1 MGDAVLNFVISDLLY
16 KEFKEKNEG
25 FLSKIRSEIVGRKHL
40 NIVGKNII
48 KEKNIA
54 HKLKI
59 IPPNVYGNTLEALI
73 AAIYL
78 EKGLLETQRFVKD
91 KVFRPR
97 LWKTKEMR
105 DYKSELLIITQ
116 KKNMKLEYKREEKEE
131 KDHNKIY
138 SVSLY
143 LNDKKVSSFES
154 KSIKHAEQKAARV
167 AVENITKNE
176 NKT

>member
-78 EKGLLETQRFVKD
+78 EKGLLEAQRFVKD
-91 KVFRPR
+91 SVFGPR
-97 LWKTKEMR
+97 LWKKKEIR
-105 DYKSELLIITQ
+105 DYKSELLKIAQKQKIT
-116 KKNMKLEYKREEKEE
+116 LEYKREEKGE
-131 KDHNKIY
+131 KEHRKIY
-138 SVSLY
+138 NIKLY
-143 LNDKKVSSFES
+143 LNDKKVSSAES
-154 KSIKHAEQKAARV
+154 QSIKQAEQKAARI
-167 AVENITKNE
+167 AVESIIHDEK
-176 NKT
+176 KT